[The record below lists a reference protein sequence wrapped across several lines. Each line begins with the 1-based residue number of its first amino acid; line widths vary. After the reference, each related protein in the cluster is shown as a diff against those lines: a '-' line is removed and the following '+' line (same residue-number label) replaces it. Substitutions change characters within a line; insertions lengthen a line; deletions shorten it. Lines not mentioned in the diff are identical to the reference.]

1 MHVIGDSGTAL
12 IYFAIAP
19 LIATLL
25 HCRRTPL
32 TRAIAVLLIAVPLA
46 CGLTHL
52 GSFLIAGDPM
62 QSEQAAVEL
71 MATAIAVAVITLFWS
86 GAPGDDHPSHVDLA
100 DENDELRREI
110 ERQRANQDYLKR
122 AHQDLEHQVE
132 ITSTALGLAYEK
144 LNANRQRLAFAL
156 EGANDGLWDWKL
168 KEETIHLSARLADML
183 GHARSEMTL
192 SVKKRWAL
200 IHRDDRAR
208 ALKAFQDHI
217 EGQAALYESEHRLS
231 TQDGRDVWVLDRGK
245 VVERDHLGRA
255 VRAVGTTSD
264 ISRRKTA
271 ERALQTSSERI
282 RRLYE
287 ETPAL
292 LYSVDAE
299 GRLLSVTR
307 HWLQA
312 MGYRQDEVLG
322 RRSISFMTPETQKRL
337 GRKDLPIF
345 RETGMLRDVPC
356 RMVKKNG
363 ETFDAILSV
372 TAEHGSDGKVIRSL
386 AVLVDVTERNAA
398 LHRLEQSEARLRLA
412 LEGAREGI
420 WDWDVTSGEL
430 YLSPQACH
438 ILGFSPD
445 DPPRDIGFWQPLLP
459 EVDRARFAAG
469 IDDLCHGRIPS
480 LVCEQELTPPGRAPV
495 WIDWRASSVE
505 AAPGRAT
512 RRIVGIFRD
521 ITARKRAEL
530 QTAYRAQHDSLT
542 GLANRSAYQEQ
553 LQRAHA
559 EAELTGRPLAVM
571 FLDLDR
577 FKAVNDSFG
586 HDCGDHLLI
595 EVGRR
600 LQDCLRKTDLVA
612 RFGGDEFAILARGY
626 KSARDIDRLAKRIID
641 TIAEPIA
648 LDGRQVEIGV
658 SIGIT
663 SFPQDRSPA
672 EDLITNADLAL
683 YRAKQSG
690 RGTWQR
696 YHPSMPSRR
705 QGSQTASDAR
715 LYDALNAAEFD
726 IWYQPILRADDLS
739 IQTLEA
745 VIRWH
750 HPIRGLLESDT
761 FVPEILN
768 SPFLRCLVE
777 WGLQSAAE
785 QLATWRDLG
794 LAEAIGL
801 SMDMPTPLL
810 HADNLPDT
818 VERTLVQIGLDP
830 ANLTLEVKESAL
842 TPDLVDT
849 GVFQRLHERRIR
861 IAVDDYGKGSSSLG
875 QLRELPID
883 LLKIHSDFT
892 RGPADR
898 QSREGLVKS
907 ILAIADHFGMTA
919 VATGVDNADQRTR
932 LLELGCTHMQGSQ
945 FAAPAKAAEMMR
957 WTDQWQQRRHHDR
970 HLDLLRQG
978 NGTDSGRRDRQA
990 AASGFVD

>member
-1 MHVIGDSGTAL
+1 MHVFSDSGTAL

-25 HCRRTPL
+25 HVRCHAVTRT
-32 TRAIAVLLIAVPLA
+32 IALLLSAVPLA

-52 GSFLIAGDPM
+52 GAFLLAGDPM
-62 QSEQAAVEL
+62 QSLQAAVEL
-71 MATAIAVAVITLFWS
+71 MAAAIAVAVITLFWS
-86 GAPGDDHPSHVDLA
+86 GAPGDDRPSPVALA

-110 ERQRANQDYLKR
+110 ERQRSNLDYLRR

-132 ITSTALGLAYEK
+132 TTTTALGLAYEK

-168 KEETIHLSARLADML
+168 KEETIYLSARLAEML
-183 GHARSEMTL
+183 GHGRSEMTV
-192 SVKKRWAL
+192 SVRKRWAL
-200 IHRDDRAR
+200 IHRDDRAQ
-208 ALKAFQDHI
+208 ALKAFHDHI
-217 EGQAALYESEHRLS
+217 EGQAGLYESEHRLS
-231 TQDGRDVWVLDRGK
+231 TRHGRDVWVLDRGK

-271 ERALQTSSERI
+271 ELALQTSSERI

-292 LYSVDAE
+292 LYSVDAD

-307 HWLQA
+307 HWLRA

-322 RRSISFMTPETQKRL
+322 RRSISFMTPETQRRL
-337 GRKDLPIF
+337 CQKDLPIF
-345 RETGMLRDVPC
+345 RDTGRLLDAPC
-356 RMVKKNG
+356 QMVRKNG
-363 ETFDAILSV
+363 EIFDALLSV
-372 TAEHGSDGKVIRSL
+372 TAEHGGDGKVIRSL

-398 LHRLEQSEARLRLA
+398 LRRLEQSEARLRLA

-420 WDWDVTSGEL
+420 WDWDGATGEL

-438 ILGFSPD
+438 ILGFAPGE
-445 DPPRDIGFWQPLLP
+445 PPGDIGFWQLLLP
-459 EVDRARFAAG
+459 AVDRARFAAG

-480 LVCEQELTPPGRAPV
+480 LVCEQELTPPGRASV

-505 AAPGRAT
+505 APPGRAT

-586 HDCGDHLLI
+586 HDCGDQLLI

-690 RGTWQR
+690 PRHLAALPSEHAEPASERPDGVGCTALRCPQR
-696 YHPSMPSRR
+696 RRVQHLVSAHPARR
-705 QGSQTASDAR
+705 RSLHPDAR
-715 LYDALNAAEFD
+715 GHDQVASPDARHARGRRVRPGDPEFALPALPGGMGAAVRR
-726 IWYQPILRADDLS
+726 RAAGHLARS
-739 IQTLEA
+739 R
-745 VIRWH
+745 VG
-750 HPIRGLLESDT
+750 RGHRPVD
-761 FVPEILN
+761 
-768 SPFLRCLVE
+768 
-777 WGLQSAAE
+777 G
-785 QLATWRDLG
+785 
-794 LAEAIGL
+794 
-801 SMDMPTPLL
+801 
-810 HADNLPDT
+810 HAD
-818 VERTLVQIGLDP
+818 
-830 ANLTLEVKESAL
+830 
-842 TPDLVDT
+842 
-849 GVFQRLHERRIR
+849 
-861 IAVDDYGKGSSSLG
+861 
-875 QLRELPID
+875 
-883 LLKIHSDFT
+883 
-892 RGPADR
+892 
-898 QSREGLVKS
+898 
-907 ILAIADHFGMTA
+907 
-919 VATGVDNADQRTR
+919 
-932 LLELGCTHMQGSQ
+932 
-945 FAAPAKAAEMMR
+945 AAPACRQSAGHGGAHPYSDR
-957 WTDQWQQRRHHDR
+957 PGSGDR
-970 HLDLLRQG
+970 HPRGEGERAGARADRRGRVQAPARAAHPHRRRRLRQG
-978 NGTDSGRRDRQA
+978 LILAWPAPGSADRSPEDAPRVLGAPGAASWQCRHRQVDRRDRRASRHDRCRHRRRQCRSA
-990 AASGFVD
+990 HPSAGARLHPHAGQPVRSTGQGCRRHALDRPVAAAPPSRPASRSAASGR

>member
-1 MHVIGDSGTAL
+1 MHVISDSGTAL
-12 IYFAIAP
+12 VYFAIAP

-25 HCRRTPL
+25 FQRRDVV
-32 TRAIAVLLIAVPLA
+32 TRSIALVLITVP
-46 CGLTHL
+46 GLTHIAT
-52 GSFLIAGDPM
+52 FLIDGDPM
-62 QSEQAAVEL
+62 ASLQAAVEL
-71 MATAIAVAVITLFWS
+71 MAAAIAVAVMTLFWS
-86 GAPGDDHPSHVDLA
+86 AHPHGERPSPIDLA
-100 DENDELRREI
+100 EENSDLRREI
-110 ERQRANQDYLKR
+110 ERQSANEDYLR
-122 AHQDLEHQVE
+122 RTHQDLEHQVE
-132 ITSTALGLAYEK
+132 ITTTALGLAYEK

-156 EGANDGLWDWKL
+156 EGANDGLWDWRL
-168 KEETIHLSARLADML
+168 KEETIYLSARFAEML
-183 GHARSEMTL
+183 GHEPAEMTV

-200 IHRDDRAR
+200 IHQDDRAR
-208 ALKAFQDHI
+208 ALKAFQAHI
-217 EGQAALYESEHRLS
+217 EGHTELYESEHRLC
-231 TQDGRDVWVLDRGK
+231 TQSGDDIWILDRGK

-255 VRAVGTTSD
+255 VRAVGTTTD
-264 ISRRKTA
+264 IGRRKAA
-271 ERALQTSSERI
+271 ERGLKVSSERI
-282 RRLYE
+282 KRLYE

-292 LYSVDAE
+292 LYSVDAD
-299 GRLLSVTR
+299 GHILSVTR

-312 MGYRQDEVLG
+312 MGYGLDEVLG
-322 RRSISFMTPETQKRL
+322 HRSISFMTPETQARL
-337 GRKDLPIF
+337 TESELPTF
-345 RETGMLRDVPC
+345 RETGVMQDVPC
-356 RMVKKNG
+356 QMVKKNG
-363 ETFDAILSV
+363 ETFAALLSV
-372 TAEHGSDGKVIRSL
+372 TAEHDRDGAVIRSL

-398 LHRLEQSEARLRLA
+398 LSQLQRSEARLRLA

-420 WDWDVTSGEL
+420 WDWDVETGEL
-430 YLSPQACH
+430 YLSPQASH
-438 ILGFSPD
+438 ILGFAPD
-445 DPPRDIGFWQPLLP
+445 EPPDDIGFWQLLLP
-459 EVDRARFAAG
+459 KADRTRFAAG
-469 IDDLCHGRIPS
+469 IDDLSRGKIPT

-505 AAPGRAT
+505 TGRGRSV

-530 QTAYRAQHDSLT
+530 QTAYRAHHDSLT
-542 GLANRSAYQEQ
+542 GLPNRSAYEEQ

-586 HDCGDHLLI
+586 HDCGDRLLI
-595 EVGRR
+595 EVSRR

-626 KSARDIDRLAKRIID
+626 KGARDIDRLSRRIID
-641 TIAEPIA
+641 TIAKPIA
-648 LDGRQVEIGV
+648 IEGREAEIGV

-705 QGSQTASDAR
+705 RSGQSASDAR
-715 LYDALNAAEFD
+715 LYDALNAGEFD

-745 VIRWH
+745 AIRWH
-750 HPIRGLLESDT
+750 HPLRGNLAADD

-768 SPFLRCLVE
+768 SPFLRCLIE

-785 QLATWRDLG
+785 QLAAWRELG
-794 LAEAIGL
+794 LSEAIGL

-830 ANLTLEVKESAL
+830 AILTLEVKESAL
-842 TPDLVDT
+842 VPELIDA
-849 GVFQRLHERRIR
+849 GVFKRLQERRIR
-861 IAVDDYGKGSSSLG
+861 VAIDDFGKGSSSLG
-875 QLRELPID
+875 HLSDLPID
-883 LLKIHSDFT
+883 LLKIASGFT
-892 RGPADR
+892 TSLQERNADVGIVR
-898 QSREGLVKS
+898 S
-907 ILAIADHFGMTA
+907 IVAIAEHFGMTP
-919 VATGVDNADQRTR
+919 VATDVDNADQRAC

-945 FAAPAKAAEMMR
+945 FAEPAKATDMMR
-957 WTDQWQQRRHHDR
+957 WTDQWQKRRHHDPR
-970 HLDLLRQG
+970 LDLLHQGGGQDGNHRNRQP
-978 NGTDSGRRDRQA
+978 A
-990 AASGFVD
+990 